1 MAKQLKGK
9 TKEPS
14 KKEKIKNEKRL
25 KEFNKFYEQNKIYF
39 SAVGIAL
46 LLFALLM
53 IIVPAMRG
61 GSK

>member
-25 KEFNKFYEQNKIYF
+25 KEFNKFYGQNKIYF